1 MKETRIRK
9 VMTKHETKQRLDLIS
24 MCERAIALAIMNND
38 REAELKFINLLNEA
52 AAPMADFIA

>member
-1 MKETRIRK
+1 
-9 VMTKHETKQRLDLIS
+9 